1 MNRIVFRSCLFLL
14 GMVLMGWVLQG
25 CGDGPAGPKYPE
37 PRPLVKEGP
46 LGADNL
52 AYRWAKTALLA
63 TANDTERFR
72 PRPTVTSR
80 LLALVFTSMYDAWS
94 HYDSLATACI
104 VRGVPR
110 RPAAERTLQNKEIAI
125 SHAAYGALNHYFYAD
140 SAMFRNFMLELGMN
154 PKDTTTDQGKPQG
167 LGNFIA
173 RMVIASR
180 YDDGANE
187 NGEMAGSD
195 GRAFSDYT
203 GYQPANSPDE
213 NKDLARWQ
221 PKYFAD
227 GKGGRFAPACL
238 TPHWGRV
245 EPLFLDSASQF
256 RPGPPPALDSDQL
269 KRELQEVVDLSA
281 KLTLEEKALVEF
293 MRDGPKSVQQ
303 AGHWLMFAQHVSL
316 RDSHDLNQDIKMY
329 FLVTA
334 VAMDA
339 FIAAWETKLHYDYAR
354 PYALVHSFYKDQ
366 EISAWGGPFKGTV
379 KMKGQDWIPYSPET
393 FVCPPFPSYVSGH
406 SCVSGAC
413 SEILKRYT
421 GSDDFGLEVRR
432 LPGALTEVG
441 ITQDSVTL
449 TFPTFSNTAE
459 QAGQSRVLGGYHI
472 QADNVA
478 GLKLGRD
485 VATDAWYKYL
495 DLIQGR

>member
-1 MNRIVFRSCLFLL
+1 MQFMRFFPVALFAV
-14 GMVLMGWVLQG
+14 VLMGLSFG
-25 CGDGPAGPKYPE
+25 SCKPGDPKPKYPA

-46 LGADNL
+46 LGMDNL
-52 AYRWAKTALLA
+52 AYRWGKIALSA

-80 LLALVFTSMYDAWS
+80 MLALVFTSMYDAWS
-94 HYDSLATACI
+94 HYDSLALACI
-104 VRGVPR
+104 IRGLPR
-110 RPAAERTLQNKEIAI
+110 RPAAEHTLKNKEIAI
-125 SHAAYGALNHYFYAD
+125 SHAAYGTLNHYFYSD
-140 SAMFRNFMLELGMN
+140 SAMFRDFMLTLGLN
-154 PKDTTTDQGKPQG
+154 PSDTTTDQSKPEG
-167 LGNFIA
+167 MGNFIA

-180 YDDGANE
+180 YNDGANQYSDLE
-187 NGEMAGSD
+187 GSSD
-195 GRAFSDYT
+195 APYSDYT
-203 GYQPANSPDE
+203 GYQPVNSPDE
-213 NKDLARWQ
+213 NKDLSRWQ

-227 GKGGRFAPACL
+227 GKGGKFAPACL

-245 EPLFLDSASQF
+245 YPLLIQTADQF
-256 RPGPPPALDSDQL
+256 RPSPPPALDSDQL
-269 KRELQEVVDLSA
+269 KQELQEVIDLSA
-281 KLTLEEKALVEF
+281 NLSLEQKALVEF

-303 AGHWLMFAQHVSL
+303 AGHWLMFAQHVST

-329 FLVTA
+329 FIVTA

-339 FIAAWETKLHYDYAR
+339 FIAAWETKLFYDYAR

-413 SEILKRYT
+413 AEILKRFT
-421 GSDDFGLEVRR
+421 RSDTFGLEVRR

-441 ITQDSVTL
+441 LTEDSVTL
-449 TFPTFSNTAE
+449 KFPTFSNTAE

-478 GLKLGRD
+478 GLQLGRD
-485 VATDAWYKYL
+485 VATYAWDKY
-495 DLIQGR
+495 IAMIKGKR